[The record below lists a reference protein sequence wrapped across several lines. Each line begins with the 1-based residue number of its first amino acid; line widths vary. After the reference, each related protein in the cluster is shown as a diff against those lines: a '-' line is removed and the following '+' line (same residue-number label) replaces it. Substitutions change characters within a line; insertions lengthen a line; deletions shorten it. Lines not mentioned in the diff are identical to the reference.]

1 VKHGLIFDLDGTLV
15 DSLKGIAASLN
26 HALTT
31 AGLPTHPLSDVRGFI
46 GNGARVLIQRSVPP
60 GADENLVLALEQ
72 AFKDDYEMTW
82 PKGTVPYDGIPALL
96 ESLQNRG
103 YPLAVLSNKPH
114 PFTVAMVSQVFPG
127 IHFTAVL
134 GQRPGIHHKP
144 DPTGALEISAAF
156 GLIPAE
162 CTLIGDSTLDI
173 ETARNAGM
181 NSVAVMWGFHDRE
194 RLLAANPSSIAENP
208 EEISSAFP

>member
-1 VKHGLIFDLDGTLV
+1 M
-15 DSLKGIAASLN
+15 
-26 HALTT
+26 
-31 AGLPTHPLSDVRGFI
+31 RGFI
-46 GNGARVLIQRSVPP
+46 GNGARILVQRAIPAD
-60 GADENLVLALEQ
+60 ADEGLVLSLEQ
-72 AFKDDYEMTW
+72 DFKKYYGDTW
-82 PKGTVPYDGIPALL
+82 PGGTVPYEGITTLL

-127 IHFTAVL
+127 IRFTAVL

-144 DPTGALEISAAF
+144 DPTGALEISDAF
-156 GLIPAE
+156 GLIPGE

-181 NSVAVMWGFHDRE
+181 KSVAVMWGFNDRE
-194 RLLAANPSSIAENP
+194 RLLGANPDRIAENP
-208 EEISSAFP
+208 EEISKAFP